1 MLTILTVI
9 LVAYLIGAIPF
20 ALIVARAY
28 GIPDIRKVGSGNV
41 GATNVQRVLGWKASL
56 WVFAADL
63 GKGIAAVLLARQFN
77 QTLVP
82 SDLFLTLAALAAIIG
97 HVFPVYLRFKGGKG
111 VLTTLGS
118 LCVLM
123 PIPALVCLVVFLIVT
138 IAFRY
143 ISLGSICG
151 AIACPLT
158 LAVQQFGFHDSVSA
172 VRWGLAI
179 LIAIL
184 VPITH
189 RSNIRRL
196 MQGTENRFSFG
207 SKSRKAAPHV

>member
-1 MLTILTVI
+1 MLTIITVI

-20 ALIVARAY
+20 ALIVARAC

-41 GATNVQRVLGWKASL
+41 GATNVQRMLGWKASL
-56 WVFAADL
+56 WVFAADV
-63 GKGIAAVLLARQFN
+63 GKGMAAVLLARQAH
-77 QTLVP
+77 QTLIAADV
-82 SDLFLTLAALAAIIG
+82 LLALAALAAILG
-97 HVFPVYLRFKGGKG
+97 HIFPVYLRFHGGKG
-111 VLTTLGS
+111 VLTALGS
-118 LCVLM
+118 FCVLM
-123 PIPALVCLVVFLIVT
+123 PVPALISFAVFLLVT

-151 AIACPLT
+151 ATTCPLV
-158 LAVQQFGFHDSVSA
+158 LAVQQYAFHDPVSA

-196 MQGTENRFSFG
+196 MQGSENRFSLRAT
-207 SKSRKAAPHV
+207 SHKVAPHA